1 MMKLLRRGLAVLL
14 SIALVFS
21 LVAVVA
27 TPNWSNATSLG
38 LLSRYYETGNTD
50 TDVAAAKM
58 ISTVDGDPGG
68 KSYGVYMFASKTG
81 SVKAFIEW
89 CRNTTINAANTVAY
103 AIGEKLA
110 TAYYSNGEG
119 CGPLFDQ
126 AWLSA
131 GDEYGSAFF
140 TVQEA
145 YAKTQIY
152 DKAISLIT
160 ATPEG
165 YYFNIDNY
173 SVALKNVIW
182 SRAVHHG
189 PSGACNIVVR
199 AFNAL
204 GGFANQ
210 SESDLIMA
218 IYNESGRVVTPQ
230 ELYAE
235 NGAAAETMN
244 GTLAAK
250 YDADGKI
257 LRYWY
262 GSSPGVQLAVYRRL
276 NVYEPSD
283 ALSMLQKNAF
293 STTTLSEGNY
303 QIRLKKDNATLALGV
318 ADNGVKLVNTGGD
331 TPAAAAKFTL
341 HYLSGIGAY
350 TMNTVVGE
358 TPMRLTAGTA
368 NSEGFGT
375 VSLAAPSYS
384 DTQLWYIEQ
393 TPEGQMLKNKAT
405 GTYLSFRNDTL
416 VMVGTEGAS
425 VTVTANGVSS
435 DNDTVETFTQ
445 ALPEGSSAT
454 PKTLSVTF
462 VTGENGSIAEN
473 STAVFETGTSSD
485 FVAKTL
491 HAVSAKEGWTFV
503 GWFTE
508 DGFEVKPGAIGA
520 AGNLTLYARY
530 TTSAAVTP
538 FLWEFSSVVADV
550 SDFAVH
556 HLIYPDQNTEL
567 HHKDSGFPV
576 HGMISCSGKITN
588 VTVKVNGPKPLTAS
602 TTPNASSYNLNGL
615 DSAMAYSSLTQGDY
629 TYTLTATVNG
639 VTYTLQKSS
648 FSVGAQV
655 EKPADSDKVTVTF
668 DAGENGTCLTSSKTY
683 SLDSVVYGELPSV
696 VPKSGWGFAGWFTE
710 DGVQILPGTQIV
722 AENITLYAKYTKI
735 HTYTFLKA
743 SSGIFAS
750 GSAAAGTV
758 FLVPSGV
765 PIKNPDSQYTYTFSH
780 WMDDAG
786 NKYSSGQ
793 PIVMPECDLTFT
805 PVYSQRPFTGGSV
818 GGDGGGGGST
828 DTGGNSGTGGGTTSV
843 PSSGSV
849 WKLTPGVTVSQ
860 VEGTVYSGN
869 TVVTSGNLATGMTV
883 QSGTASF
890 TIAIIGDISGDGRVT
905 ISDVV
910 QVQSYLLNKKQLSGA
925 YLEAADLNRDERV
938 TITDLVK
945 VARVVAG
952 KDTIR

>member
-1 MMKLLRRGLAVLL
+1 MKLLRRGLAVFL
-14 SIALVFS
+14 SIALMFS

-50 TDVAAAKM
+50 TDVVAAKM

-68 KSYGVYMFASKTG
+68 KSYGVYMFASKSG
-81 SVKAFIEW
+81 SVKAFIDW
-89 CRNTTINAANTVAY
+89 CRNTTFNAANTVAY

-110 TAYYSNGEG
+110 AAYYSNGEG

-131 GDEYGSAFF
+131 GDEYGRAFF

-152 DKAISLIT
+152 DKTIDLIT
-160 ATPEG
+160 ATHEG
-165 YYFNIDNY
+165 RYFDIDNY

-199 AFNAL
+199 AFNSL

-235 NGAAAETMN
+235 NNASAETMN
-244 GTLAAK
+244 GLLAAK

-262 GSSPGVQLAVYRRL
+262 GSSSGVQLAVYRRL

-283 ALSMLQKNAF
+283 ALSMLQENAF

-303 QIRLKKDNATLALGV
+303 QIRLKKDQTTLALGLSDSGIKV
-318 ADNGVKLVNTGGD
+318 VNTGGD
-331 TPAAAAKFTL
+331 APAAAAKFTL

-350 TMNTVVGE
+350 TIHTMVGKA
-358 TPMRLTAGTA
+358 PMRLTAGTA
-368 NSEGFGT
+368 NAEGFGA
-375 VSLAAPSYS
+375 VSLTAPSYG
-384 DTQLWYIEQ
+384 DTQLWYVEQ

-416 VMVGTEGAS
+416 VMVSAEGAS
-425 VTVTANGVSS
+425 VTMNADSAASDDDTA
-435 DNDTVETFTQ
+435 ETFTQ
-445 ALPEGSSAT
+445 TLPEGSSST

-462 VTGENGSIAEN
+462 VTGENGSIAEG
-473 STAVFETGTSSD
+473 SEAVFETGTSSD

-491 HAVSAKEGWTFV
+491 HAVSAKEGWTFT

-508 DGFEVKPGAIGA
+508 DGFEVKPGAIAA
-520 AGNLTLYARY
+520 AGDLTLYARY
-530 TTSAAVTP
+530 TTSTTVTP
-538 FLWEFSSVVADV
+538 FLWEFSPVVADV

-567 HHKDSGFPV
+567 HFKDSGFPV

-588 VTVKVNGPKPLTAS
+588 VAVTVNGPTPLTAS
-602 TTPNASSYNLNGL
+602 AAPNASSYNLNKL
-615 DSAMAYSSLTQGDY
+615 DSKMAYSSLTPGEY

-639 VTYTLQKSS
+639 VTHTLQESS

-668 DAGENGTCLTSSKTY
+668 NVGENGTCLTASKTY

-696 VPKSGWGFAGWFTE
+696 TPKSGWGFAGWFTE

-722 AENITLYAKYTKI
+722 AENITLHAKYTKI

-743 SSGIFAS
+743 SSGTFAS

-758 FLVPSGV
+758 FVVPAGA

-780 WMDDAG
+780 WVDGAG

-793 PIVMPECDLTFT
+793 PIVMPENDLTFT
-805 PVYSQRPFTGGSV
+805 PVYVQNAFSSGTGTGGS
-818 GGDGGGGGST
+818 GSGGSGSGGSS
-828 DTGGNSGTGGGTTSV
+828 TGGSGGGTTTA
-843 PSSGSV
+843 PSGSI
-849 WKLTPGVTVSQ
+849 WTLTPDATVSQ
-860 VEGTVYSGN
+860 VDGTVYSGS

-883 QSGTASF
+883 QSGSNSF

-910 QVQSYLLNKKQLSGA
+910 QVQSFLLNKKQLSGA
-925 YLEAADLNRDERV
+925 YLEAADLNRDKRV

-945 VARVVAG
+945 AARVVAG